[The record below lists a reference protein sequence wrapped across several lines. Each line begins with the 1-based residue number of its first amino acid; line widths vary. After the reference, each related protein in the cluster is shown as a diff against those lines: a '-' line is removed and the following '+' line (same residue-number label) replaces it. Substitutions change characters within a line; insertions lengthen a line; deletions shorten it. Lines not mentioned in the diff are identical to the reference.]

1 LVLAVFNFCRW
12 GIGVNIYWVFI
23 QVEVKGNQLYLWLL
37 KRTHMFD
44 LMSIMNKV
52 KEAQAKVKEA
62 QARLVHLKAEGES
75 GAGMVK
81 VLVNGNR
88 KVISIEMDDSLVN
101 ISDKQMLGDL
111 IVAATNKAMEEIEGK
126 IKEELKSATD
136 GMMPNIPG
144 MDFGSM
150 F

>member
-1 LVLAVFNFCRW
+1 
-12 GIGVNIYWVFI
+12 
-23 QVEVKGNQLYLWLL
+23 
-37 KRTHMFD
+37 MFD

-62 QARLVHLKAEGES
+62 QARLVHLKAEGEA

-111 IVAATNKAMEEIEGK
+111 IVAATNKAMEEIDGK
-126 IKEELKSATD
+126 IKEALKSATD